1 MVYKRSIT
9 TNIVFLLR
17 HNGVQEVNNNKY
29 CIPPQTQWCTRGQY
43 KTNIFDWQLMVSKT
57 DIIYTHTNHVNLKNI
72 IRIRS
77 WKQSV
82 YIWHINQNIWEVDT
96 SFKRAICLF
105 LEDLTLYP
113 SSTVCYPRQHFI
125 FEFYP
130 LKLFYFA
137 GMIFVGSSIKEI
149 IHFIL
154 IWQKTWLPWAFLV
167 SDWLKL

>member
-9 TNIVFLLR
+9 THIVFLLR

-57 DIIYTHTNHVNLKNI
+57 DFIYTHTNHVNLKNI

-96 SFKRAICLF
+96 SFKRVFCFVFRGPHFVSVIHCL
-105 LEDLTLYP
+105 LS
-113 SSTVCYPRQHFI
+113 SSTFHIWIISSETLLFCWNDICGVLYKRN
-125 FEFYP
+125 YS
-130 LKLFYFA
+130 FYFDLA
-137 GMIFVGSSIKEI
+137 KNMAAMSISCV
-149 IHFIL
+149 
-154 IWQKTWLPWAFLV
+154 WLT
-167 SDWLKL
+167 